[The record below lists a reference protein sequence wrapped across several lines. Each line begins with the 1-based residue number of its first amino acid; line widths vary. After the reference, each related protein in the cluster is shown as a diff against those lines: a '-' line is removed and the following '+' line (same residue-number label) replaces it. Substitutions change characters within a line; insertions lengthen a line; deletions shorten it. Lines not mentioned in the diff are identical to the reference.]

1 MIGWWGHGRL
11 LYLVGTDKK
20 TNWIW
25 GRIDLVCSTRRSLG
39 RRGEVDIEPGLSYLL
54 RFTVSG
60 APQSHTSVDGWVFHT
75 EPTGATWVELKVIV
89 THSQLRTW
97 VAADRAA
104 KSRLLTCFNR
114 AQRRQLCEIKKIKK
128 EQTVS
133 LCWYCTAL
141 MQHTCTGCTMPKT
154 FESTV
159 VGSGYRLPEN
169 LKAYGR
175 TPHASQLIES

>member
-25 GRIDLVCSTRRSLG
+25 GRIDLVCSTRHSLG

-114 AQRRQLCEIKKIKK
+114 AQRRQLCEKKRNRLYPCAG
-128 EQTVS
+128 TV
-133 LCWYCTAL
+133 
-141 MQHTCTGCTMPKT
+141 QHWCNTHAQAVQCQR
-154 FESTV
+154 
-159 VGSGYRLPEN
+159 RL
-169 LKAYGR
+169 R
-175 TPHASQLIES
+175 VQ